1 MKPRKG
7 MRVVACLSMVLLL
20 GGCDESPEMA
30 RKDLPDRQADEAA
43 IRSVLA
49 ANFAASTA
57 RDAAG
62 VAATFMPGGDG
73 WIAGLPR
80 AAGQEGE
87 EDFGGLPGFQ
97 GYDGPIEG
105 IRFISR
111 DAAIVEV
118 AGVTTLDT
126 GSFDEETTIVVAR
139 TEGDWKIAAWR
150 VMTFDETLLSMLRDQ
165 SRVAD

>member
-1 MKPRKG
+1 MKPRKW
-7 MRVVACLSMVLLL
+7 MKVVACLSIVLFL
-20 GGCDESPEMA
+20 GGCHGSPEMA

-43 IRSVLA
+43 IRTVLA
-49 ANFAASTA
+49 ANFAAATA

-80 AAGQEGE
+80 AAGQERIRDLE

-97 GYDGPIEG
+97 GYDGTIEG

-150 VMTFDETLLSMLRDQ
+150 VMTFDETLLNMLRG
-165 SRVAD
+165 